1 MFSVYTQYCSL
12 LIGISSNICRFKILG
27 MLALKQACLAQRQGY
42 SHTSGGNCE
51 LQRQGGAHNW
61 LFLCEREGVII
72 QVTITRARDGS
83 EQQHPATV
91 EFSMGSTVNLR
102 TARKQARRRLDEQ
115 EAAQNR
121 LAHGRSKA
129 EKALQRS
136 QGDNARQILDQH
148 RIERKDRP

>member
-1 MFSVYTQYCSL
+1 M
-12 LIGISSNICRFKILG
+12 
-27 MLALKQACLAQRQGY
+27 
-42 SHTSGGNCE
+42 
-51 LQRQGGAHNW
+51 
-61 LFLCEREGVII
+61 
-72 QVTITRARDGS
+72 RARDGS